1 MAKISGPRIFFDIV
15 GTFQANR
22 LLKDSQAAMTAMNAL
37 ALDGLTGIMDS
48 GQAIAEQMKAV
59 VDATVPLSAEIERA
73 QIEFQKFLG
82 IGEEFHSGITRQV
95 EEVGMQFGFTA
106 TQSLNAGARMAQLSK
121 IIGSETIPAAT
132 EMAFAFGLIGDMTPE
147 DAMTKLINL
156 QAQTNFMFE
165 ETSRNTY
172 NAMTAEQRRLHVTK
186 EMSSVLNQLNSIE
199 DKSAATM
206 SKITRVMNE
215 FASQAD
221 ITGESIAMMAA
232 MSATLIEA
240 GEEQGKAGRGLRMI
254 YARLGADTSGAATA
268 LKDLGIATTNSDGSL
283 RALSDIILDLKPQYD
298 RMNAGQKQAIA
309 QTVAGNRH
317 YVRFIKLMENSD
329 RVIELNNEAL
339 MESGAVMSSTGDAI
353 GYLDTLVESNTVAL
367 DRQRAS
373 LERVA
378 GMWGDVFIPGQIAGM
393 QVQEEY
399 FKLLLNIITANEKL
413 GSVLAGFVR
422 FQTIMESTFA
432 PMLTAL
438 INVKAL
444 GIAMNTQRTLMR
456 ALAGEQ
462 LAYDN
467 QRVSGGRQNRQTLI
481 DEQLRISQKI
491 QQIRDLQDR
500 EREQKTQ
507 SLNLTRQQ
515 IGEIQQEI
523 NKREQLKQEIIEG
536 GVIKTNISTNDKAIY
551 AVTQSNKEREII
563 MQNRHNL
570 AIQQAFG
577 AREGEI
583 RATRTYTVLLQTE
596 NGNRKEAI
604 LNLDNQKLSLEEM
617 IISLKKYSAEQQ
629 KGVYTTEEYE
639 QKLRELG
646 IQLNRVENEQKG
658 LNHTLTGTNMT
669 LMKLSMVAMGAQ
681 MSLSL
686 LGPVLMKDATAAERA
701 RVEMAA
707 MIVTTA
713 LMTAEM
719 ILSIKAMTIKT
730 GANVKEGASAGLA
743 AAANGVLASSFQAVG
758 VSAAFATRMA
768 GFFLAVV
775 GSLAAIAAIG
785 IAIFLM
791 DKLLKKY
798 TDVGDAAAIASTGV
812 EDLNTNLA
820 DSVGQL
826 DYDIPI
832 NMDFSNATD
841 SLREFAGAREELF
854 FGFKAGN
861 VTGDLVK
868 QVQQGGIENFV
879 ANTEIIMTNNFNGMT
894 TEEAATQI
902 LDEIERGGRARG
914 MTVA

>member
-48 GQAIAEQMKAV
+48 GQAIAEQMRAV

-82 IGEEFHSGITRQV
+82 IGEEFHSGITKQV

-156 QAQTNFMFE
+156 QAQTNFLFE

-268 LKDLGIATTNSDGSL
+268 LRDLGIATTNSDGSL

-298 RMNAGQKQAIA
+298 SMNAGQKQSIA

-339 MESGAVMSSTGDAI
+339 IESGAVMSSTGDAI

-399 FKLLLNIITANEKL
+399 YKLLLNIVTANEKL
-413 GSVLAGFVR
+413 GGVLAGFVR
-422 FQTIMESTFA
+422 FQTILETTFA

-444 GIAMNTQRTLMR
+444 GIAMTTSRVLMR

-467 QRVSGGRQNRQTLI
+467 QRARGADQAQLDNDIEIQDLNIAIAKMKQKRQ
-481 DEQLRISQKI
+481 EKI
-491 QQIRDLQDR
+491 QENSQFKAISTDYRNM
-500 EREQKTQ
+500 T
-507 SLNLTRQQ
+507 N
-515 IGEIQQEI
+515 
-523 NKREQLKQEIIEG
+523 QEIINLERLSQEIREG
-536 GVIKTNISTNDKAIY
+536 GVIKTQIATKDKAIDNFLTNSKNKQIQLQRSHNTEVRAY
-551 AVTQSNKEREII
+551 NMATKGVLIDTQALQAFINFEA
-563 MQNRHNL
+563 QNRDK
-570 AIQQAFG
+570 
-577 AREGEI
+577 
-583 RATRTYTVLLQTE
+583 VLLVIKKQIAAL
-596 NGNRKEAI
+596 KQYKIDLAA
-604 LNLDNQKLSLEEM
+604 LN
-617 IISLKKYSAEQQ
+617 AEQA
-629 KGVYTTEEYE
+629 KGTITTEQYE
-639 QKLRELG
+639 QKIRELEL
-646 IQLNRVENEQKG
+646 QLQKAG
-658 LNHTLTGTNMT
+658 VTTEKTNHSLGRTNMT
-669 LMKLSMVAMGAQ
+669 MMKLSMVAMGAQ

-701 RVEMAA
+701 RMEMAA
-707 MIVTTA
+707 MIITTG

-719 ILSIKAMTIKT
+719 IISIITMSKKT
-730 GANVKEGASAGLA
+730 GANVAETASAGLA
-743 AAANGVLASSFQAVG
+743 ATANAFLASSFQAVG

-785 IAIFLM
+785 LAIFLM

-798 TDVGDAAAIASTGV
+798 TDVGDAAATASTGV

-820 DSVGQL
+820 DSIGQL